1 MIREWK
7 GINRKRIMIA
17 GFFATL
23 MIYPFLVNTIEA
35 QPRVYYGRVVGTEFS
50 VIQVKGD
57 DGRVSVFWLGHKTH
71 LSSRVPFFGDR
82 VRIEYVKDKLRRNA
96 VTRITILGR

>member
-7 GINRKRIMIA
+7 GVNRKKIIIV

-23 MIYPFLVNTIEA
+23 IVFSFLVNTTEG
-35 QPRVYYGRVVGTEFS
+35 QPKIYYGKVVETEFT

-57 DGRVSVFWLGHKTH
+57 DGRISVFWLGHKTH
-71 LSSRVPFFGDR
+71 LNSRVPFFGDR
-82 VRIEYVKDKLRRNA
+82 VRIEYIKDRIGKNA
-96 VTRITILGR
+96 VTRITILR